1 MAKNRDFL
9 HISALLRVFKRHG
22 FNLALAQRISV
33 EWGSDIVFGRFQ
45 LGETLY
51 QFAPSI
57 GAYSLGFLP
66 ILRLFVA
73 I

>member
-22 FNLALAQRISV
+22 FNLALAQRNSV
-33 EWGSDIVFGRFQ
+33 EWVSDIVFGRFQ

-51 QFAPSI
+51 QFAP
-57 GAYSLGFLP
+57 L
-66 ILRLFVA
+66 
-73 I
+73 